1 MKKHALERKTKRYR
15 ARRSAGSFLK
25 GEMTMI
31 LKNGLLIDP
40 VKEQIYTADL
50 RIENGKIAEVAEVLT
65 AAEGENVIDVSGKY
79 VAPGLI
85 DGHVHFRDPGLTYKE
100 DIHTGALAAAA
111 GGFTTV
117 ICMANTKPVVDNVET
132 LKYVLDKAKTEK
144 INVLQAGAVS
154 VGFQGE
160 EMTDFEAL
168 LANGATGLTDDGIPL
183 KDEEFVR
190 AAMERAKTL
199 DVVLSFHEE
208 EPALI
213 TNNGVNRGKASEF
226 YGIGGSPKDAEI
238 SLVKRD
244 CELAKEIGA
253 KINIQHISSGD
264 AVELV
269 RQAKAAGAFVYAEAA
284 PHHFTLTEEACIE
297 YGTLAKMN
305 PPLRTE
311 EDRLAII
318 RGLQDG
324 TIDMIATDH
333 APHSAEEKAKSI
345 TEAPSG
351 IIGLETSL
359 ALGITSLVKPG
370 HLSLVELIK
379 KMSLNPAR
387 IYGLDKGTLHVGK
400 DADLV
405 IFDVDEC
412 WTPTGYFSKAV
423 NTPFTGKELC
433 GKVYM
438 TVCGGEI
445 VFKNSAV

>member
-1 MKKHALERKTKRYR
+1 
-15 ARRSAGSFLK
+15 
-25 GEMTMI
+25 MI
-31 LKNGLLIDP
+31 IKNGLLIDP
-40 VKEQIYTADL
+40 VKEVQYVADL
-50 RIENGKIAEVAEVLT
+50 RISEGKISEI
-65 AAEGENVIDVSGKY
+65 GENLPAAADEEIFDASGKC

-100 DIHTGALAAAA
+100 DIHTGALSAAA

-117 ICMANTKPVVDNVET
+117 ICMANTKPVVDNAET
-132 LKYVLDKAKTEK
+132 LKYVLDKAKDEK

-154 VGFQGE
+154 VGFQGK
-160 EMTDFEAL
+160 EMTDFEEL
-168 LANGATGLTDDGIPL
+168 LKNGATGLTDDGIPL
-183 KDEEFVR
+183 KDENFVR
-190 AAMERAKTL
+190 AAMERAKAL

-208 EPALI
+208 DPAFI

-226 YGIGGSPKDAEI
+226 YGIGGSPEQAEI
-238 SLVKRD
+238 SLVQRD

-253 KINIQHISSGD
+253 KINVQHISSGK

-269 RQAKAAGAFVYAEAA
+269 RQAKAAGAFVYSEAT
-284 PHHFTLTEEACIE
+284 PHHFTLTEEACIKH
-297 YGTLAKMN
+297 GTLAKMN

-318 RGLQDG
+318 EGLQDG

-387 IYGLDKGTLHVGK
+387 IYGLDKGTLEIGR

-405 IFDVDEC
+405 IFDTDKC
-412 WTPTGYFSKAV
+412 WTPEKYYSKAV
-423 NTPFTGKELC
+423 NTPFTGMELNGEVC
-433 GKVYM
+433 A
-438 TVCGGEI
+438 TICGGDI
-445 VFKNSAV
+445 VFKK

>member
-1 MKKHALERKTKRYR
+1 
-15 ARRSAGSFLK
+15 
-25 GEMTMI
+25 MI
-31 LKNGLLIDP
+31 IKNGLLIDP
-40 VKEQIYTADL
+40 VKEKSYVADL
-50 RIENGKIAEVAEVLT
+50 KIADGKIAEIAENIVA
-65 AAEGENVIDVSGKY
+65 ADGEEVIDAAGKC

-100 DIHTGALAAAA
+100 DIHTGALSAAA

-132 LKYVLDKAKTEK
+132 LNYVLETGKAEK

-154 VGFQGE
+154 VGFAGKE
-160 EMTDFEAL
+160 LTDFEAL
-168 LANGATGLTDDGIPL
+168 LAAGATGLTDDGIPL
-183 KDEEFVR
+183 CDESFVR
-190 AAMERAKTL
+190 AAMEKAKAL

-208 EPALI
+208 DPSLI

-226 YGIGGSPKDAEI
+226 FGIGGSPKDAEV

-253 KINIQHISSGD
+253 KINIQHISSKE
-264 AVELV
+264 AVDLV
-269 RQAKAAGAFVYAEAA
+269 RQAKAAGAAVYSEAA

-297 YGTLAKMN
+297 HGTLAKMN

-318 RGLQDG
+318 DGLKDG

-333 APHSAEEKAKSI
+333 APHSVEEKAKSI

-370 HLSLVELIK
+370 HLSVVELIK
-379 KMSLNPAR
+379 KMSLNPAM
-387 IYGLDKGTLHVGK
+387 IYGLDKGTLNVGK

-405 IFDVDEC
+405 IFDTEQC
-412 WTPTGYFSKAV
+412 WTPETYYSKAT

-433 GKVYM
+433 GKVCM
-438 TVCGGEI
+438 TICGGEI
-445 VFKNSAV
+445 AFKA

>member
-1 MKKHALERKTKRYR
+1 
-15 ARRSAGSFLK
+15 
-25 GEMTMI
+25 MI
-31 LKNGLLIDP
+31 VKNGLLIDP
-40 VKEQIYTADL
+40 VKEMTYVADL
-50 RIENGKIAEVAEVLT
+50 RISDGKIAEIAENLE
-65 AAEGENVIDVSGKY
+65 ACEGEEIIDASGKC

-85 DGHVHFRDPGLTYKE
+85 DGHVHFRDPGFTYKE
-100 DIHTGALAAAA
+100 DIHTGALSAAA

-117 ICMANTKPVVDNVET
+117 ICMANTKPVVDNVEI
-132 LKYVLDKAKTEK
+132 LKYVLDTGKNEK

-154 VGFQGE
+154 VGFKGE
-160 EMTDFEAL
+160 EMTNFEEL

-183 KDEEFVR
+183 KDENFVR
-190 AAMERAKTL
+190 RAMEKAKEL

-208 EPALI
+208 DPAFI

-226 YGIGGSPKDAEI
+226 FGIGGSPEEAEI

-253 KINIQHISSGD
+253 KINVQHISSGK
-264 AVELV
+264 AVDLV
-269 RQAKAAGAFVYAEAA
+269 RQAKAAGANVYAEAT
-284 PHHFTLTEEACIE
+284 PHHFTLTEEACIKH
-297 YGTLAKMN
+297 GTLAKMN

-318 RGLQDG
+318 KGLQDG

-333 APHSAEEKAKSI
+333 APHSAEEKAKPI
-345 TEAPSG
+345 TDAPSG

-379 KMSLNPAR
+379 KMSLNPAV
-387 IYGLDKGTLHVGK
+387 IYGLDKGTLNIGK

-405 IFDVDEC
+405 IFDTEKC
-412 WTPTGYFSKAV
+412 WTPQNYYSKAT
-423 NTPFTGKELC
+423 NTPFTGAELT
-433 GKVYM
+433 GEVVM
-438 TVCGGEI
+438 TICGGEI
-445 VFKNSAV
+445 AFKK

>member
-1 MKKHALERKTKRYR
+1 
-15 ARRSAGSFLK
+15 
-25 GEMTMI
+25 MI
-31 LKNGLLIDP
+31 IKNGLLVDT
-40 VKEQIYTADL
+40 VKETVYAADMK
-50 RIENGKIAEVAEVLT
+50 IADGKIVEVAENIE
-65 AAEGENVIDVSGKY
+65 AAENEEVIDASGKY

-100 DIHTGALAAAA
+100 DIHTGALSAAA

-132 LKYVLDKAKTEK
+132 LKYVLDTGKNEK

-154 VGFQGE
+154 VGFKGE
-160 EMTDFEAL
+160 EMTNFEEL
-168 LANGATGLTDDGIPL
+168 LENGATGLTDDGIPL
-183 KDEEFVR
+183 KDEAFVR
-190 AAMERAKTL
+190 AAMERAKEL

-208 EPALI
+208 DPAFI

-226 YGIGGSPKDAEI
+226 FGIGGSPEEAEI

-253 KINIQHISSGD
+253 KINVQHISSGK
-264 AVELV
+264 AVDLV
-269 RQAKAAGAFVYAEAA
+269 RQAKAAGAKVYSEAT
-284 PHHFTLTEEACIE
+284 PHHFTLTEEACIKH
-297 YGTLAKMN
+297 GTLAKMN

-318 RGLQDG
+318 KGLQDG

-333 APHSAEEKAKSI
+333 APHSVDEKAKPI

-359 ALGITSLVKPG
+359 SLGITSLVKPG
-370 HLSLVELIK
+370 HLSIVELMK
-379 KMSLNPAR
+379 KMSLNPAV
-387 IYGLDKGTLHVGK
+387 IYGLDKGTLNVGK

-405 IFDVDEC
+405 IFDMDQC
-412 WTPTGYFSKAV
+412 WTPETYYSKAV
-423 NTPFTGKELC
+423 NTPFTGMELTGLVC
-433 GKVYM
+433 M
-438 TVCGGEI
+438 TICGGEI
-445 VFKNSAV
+445 AFKNSLS

>member
-1 MKKHALERKTKRYR
+1 
-15 ARRSAGSFLK
+15 
-25 GEMTMI
+25 MI
-31 LKNGLLIDP
+31 IKNGLLIDP
-40 VKEQIYTADL
+40 VKEMTYVADL
-50 RIENGKIAEVAEVLT
+50 RISDGKIAEIAENLE
-65 AAEGENVIDVSGKY
+65 ACEGEEIIDASGKC

-85 DGHVHFRDPGLTYKE
+85 DGHVHFRDPGFTYKE
-100 DIHTGALAAAA
+100 DIHTGALSAAA

-117 ICMANTKPVVDNVET
+117 ICMANTKPVVDNVEI
-132 LKYVLDKAKTEK
+132 LKYVLDTGKNEK

-154 VGFQGE
+154 VGFKGE
-160 EMTDFEAL
+160 EMTNFEEL

-183 KDEEFVR
+183 KDENFVR
-190 AAMERAKTL
+190 RAMEKAKEL

-208 EPALI
+208 DPAFI

-226 YGIGGSPKDAEI
+226 FGIGGSPEEAEI

-253 KINIQHISSGD
+253 KINVQHISSGK
-264 AVELV
+264 AVDLV
-269 RQAKAAGAFVYAEAA
+269 RQAKAAGANVYAEAT
-284 PHHFTLTEEACIE
+284 PHHFTLTEEACIKH
-297 YGTLAKMN
+297 GTLAKMN

-318 RGLQDG
+318 KGLQDG

-333 APHSAEEKAKSI
+333 APHSAEEKAKPI
-345 TEAPSG
+345 TDAPSG

-379 KMSLNPAR
+379 KMSLNPAV
-387 IYGLDKGTLHVGK
+387 IYGLDKGTLNIGK

-405 IFDVDEC
+405 IFDTEKC
-412 WTPTGYFSKAV
+412 WTPQNYYSKAT
-423 NTPFTGKELC
+423 NTPFTGAELT
-433 GKVYM
+433 GEVVM
-438 TVCGGEI
+438 TICGGEI
-445 VFKNSAV
+445 AFKK

>member
-1 MKKHALERKTKRYR
+1 
-15 ARRSAGSFLK
+15 
-25 GEMTMI
+25 MI
-31 LKNGLLIDP
+31 IKNGLLIDP
-40 VKEQIYTADL
+40 VKEVQYVADL
-50 RIENGKIAEVAEVLT
+50 RISEGKISEI
-65 AAEGENVIDVSGKY
+65 GENLLAAADEEIFDASGKC

-100 DIHTGALAAAA
+100 DIHTGALSAAA

-117 ICMANTKPVVDNVET
+117 ICMANTKPVVDNAET
-132 LKYVLDKAKTEK
+132 LKYVLDKAKDEK

-154 VGFQGE
+154 VGFQGK
-160 EMTDFEAL
+160 EMTDFEEL
-168 LANGATGLTDDGIPL
+168 LKNGATGLTDDGIPL
-183 KDEEFVR
+183 KDENFVR
-190 AAMERAKTL
+190 TAMERAKAL

-208 EPALI
+208 DPALI

-226 YGIGGSPKDAEI
+226 YGIGGSPEQAEI
-238 SLVKRD
+238 SLVQRD
-244 CELAKEIGA
+244 CELAKETGA
-253 KINIQHISSGD
+253 KINVQHISSGK

-269 RQAKAAGAFVYAEAA
+269 RQAKAAGAFVYSEAT
-284 PHHFTLTEEACIE
+284 PHHFTLTEEACIKH
-297 YGTLAKMN
+297 GTLAKMN

-318 RGLQDG
+318 EGLQDG

-387 IYGLDKGTLHVGK
+387 IYGLDKGTLEIGR

-405 IFDVDEC
+405 IFDTDKC
-412 WTPTGYFSKAV
+412 WTPEKYYSKAV
-423 NTPFTGKELC
+423 NTPFTGMELNGEVC
-433 GKVYM
+433 A
-438 TVCGGEI
+438 TICGGDI
-445 VFKNSAV
+445 VFKK

>member
-1 MKKHALERKTKRYR
+1 
-15 ARRSAGSFLK
+15 
-25 GEMTMI
+25 MI
-31 LKNGLLIDP
+31 IKNGLLIDP
-40 VKEQIYTADL
+40 VKEMTYVADL
-50 RIENGKIAEVAEVLT
+50 RISDGKIAEIAENL
-65 AAEGENVIDVSGKY
+65 AAFEGEEVIDVSGKC

-85 DGHVHFRDPGLTYKE
+85 DGHVHFRDPGFTYKE
-100 DIHTGALAAAA
+100 DIHTGALSAAA

-132 LKYVLDKAKTEK
+132 LKYVLDTGKNEK

-154 VGFQGE
+154 VGFKGE
-160 EMTDFEAL
+160 EMTNFEEL

-183 KDEEFVR
+183 KDENFVR
-190 AAMERAKTL
+190 RAMEKAKEL

-208 EPALI
+208 DPAFI

-226 YGIGGSPKDAEI
+226 YGIGGSPEEAEI

-253 KINIQHISSGD
+253 KINVQHISSGK
-264 AVELV
+264 AVDLV
-269 RQAKAAGAFVYAEAA
+269 RQAKAAGANVYAEAT
-284 PHHFTLTEEACIE
+284 PHHFTLTEEACIKH
-297 YGTLAKMN
+297 GTLAKMN

-345 TEAPSG
+345 TDAPSG

-379 KMSLNPAR
+379 KMSLNPAV
-387 IYGLDKGTLHVGK
+387 IYGLDKGTLNIGK

-405 IFDVDEC
+405 IFDTEKC
-412 WTPTGYFSKAV
+412 WTPQNYYSKAT
-423 NTPFTGKELC
+423 NTPFTGAELT
-433 GKVYM
+433 GEVVM
-438 TVCGGEI
+438 TICGGEI
-445 VFKNSAV
+445 AFKK

>member
-1 MKKHALERKTKRYR
+1 
-15 ARRSAGSFLK
+15 
-25 GEMTMI
+25 MI
-31 LKNGLLIDP
+31 IKNGLLIDP
-40 VKEQIYTADL
+40 VKEVQYVADL
-50 RIENGKIAEVAEVLT
+50 RISEGKISEI
-65 AAEGENVIDVSGKY
+65 GENLPAAADEEIFDASGKC

-100 DIHTGALAAAA
+100 DIHTGALSAAA

-117 ICMANTKPVVDNVET
+117 ICMANTKPVVDNAET
-132 LKYVLDKAKTEK
+132 LKYVLDKAKDEK

-154 VGFQGE
+154 VGFQGK
-160 EMTDFEAL
+160 EMTDFEEL
-168 LANGATGLTDDGIPL
+168 LKNGATGLTDDGIPL
-183 KDEEFVR
+183 KDENFVR
-190 AAMERAKTL
+190 AAMERAKAL

-208 EPALI
+208 DPALI

-226 YGIGGSPKDAEI
+226 YGIGGSPEQAEI
-238 SLVKRD
+238 SLVQRD
-244 CELAKEIGA
+244 CELAKETGA
-253 KINIQHISSGD
+253 KINVQHISSGK

-269 RQAKAAGAFVYAEAA
+269 RQAKAAGAFVYSEAT
-284 PHHFTLTEEACIE
+284 PHHFTLTEEACIKH
-297 YGTLAKMN
+297 GTLAKMN

-318 RGLQDG
+318 EGLQDG

-387 IYGLDKGTLHVGK
+387 IYGLDKGTLEIGR

-405 IFDVDEC
+405 IFDTDKC
-412 WTPTGYFSKAV
+412 WTPEKYYSKAV
-423 NTPFTGKELC
+423 NTPFTGMELNGEVC
-433 GKVYM
+433 A
-438 TVCGGEI
+438 TICGGDI
-445 VFKNSAV
+445 VFKK

>member
-1 MKKHALERKTKRYR
+1 
-15 ARRSAGSFLK
+15 
-25 GEMTMI
+25 MI
-31 LKNGLLIDP
+31 IKNGLLIDP
-40 VKEQIYTADL
+40 VKEKSYVADL
-50 RIENGKIAEVAEVLT
+50 KIADGKIAEIAENIVA
-65 AAEGENVIDVSGKY
+65 ADGEEVIDAAGKC

-100 DIHTGALAAAA
+100 DIHTGALSAAA

-132 LKYVLDKAKTEK
+132 LNYVLETGKAEK

-154 VGFQGE
+154 VGFAGKE
-160 EMTDFEAL
+160 LTDFEAL
-168 LANGATGLTDDGIPL
+168 LAAGATGLTDDGIPL
-183 KDEEFVR
+183 CDESFVR
-190 AAMERAKTL
+190 AAMEKAKAL

-208 EPALI
+208 DPSLI

-226 YGIGGSPKDAEI
+226 FGIGGSPKDAEV

-253 KINIQHISSGD
+253 KINIQHISSKE
-264 AVELV
+264 AVDLV
-269 RQAKAAGAFVYAEAA
+269 RQAKAAGAAVYSEAA

-297 YGTLAKMN
+297 HGTLAKMN

-318 RGLQDG
+318 DGLKDG

-333 APHSAEEKAKSI
+333 APHSVEEKAKSI

-359 ALGITSLVKPG
+359 ALGITSPIIPLG
-370 HLSLVELIK
+370 AS
-379 KMSLNPAR
+379 
-387 IYGLDKGTLHVGK
+387 
-400 DADLV
+400 V
-405 IFDVDEC
+405 IAFA
-412 WTPTGYFSKAV
+412 FSS
-423 NTPFTGKELC
+423 TLC
-433 GKVYM
+433 GAWSVAIISM
-438 TVCGGEI
+438 VPSCNPSMIARRSSSVRSGGFI
-445 VFKNSAV
+445 FANVPCSIHASSVNVK

>member
-1 MKKHALERKTKRYR
+1 
-15 ARRSAGSFLK
+15 
-25 GEMTMI
+25 MI
-31 LKNGLLIDP
+31 IKNGLLIDP
-40 VKEQIYTADL
+40 VKEVQYVADL
-50 RIENGKIAEVAEVLT
+50 RISEGKISEI
-65 AAEGENVIDVSGKY
+65 GENLLAAADEEIFDAFGKC

-100 DIHTGALAAAA
+100 DIHTGALSAAA

-132 LKYVLDKAKTEK
+132 LKYVLDKAKDEK

-154 VGFQGE
+154 VGFQGK
-160 EMTDFEAL
+160 EMTDFEEL
-168 LANGATGLTDDGIPL
+168 LKNGATGLTDDGIPL
-183 KDEEFVR
+183 KDENFVR
-190 AAMERAKTL
+190 AAMERAKAL

-208 EPALI
+208 DPALI

-226 YGIGGSPKDAEI
+226 YGIGGSPEQAEI
-238 SLVKRD
+238 SLVQRD
-244 CELAKEIGA
+244 CELAKETGA
-253 KINIQHISSGD
+253 KINVQHISSGK

-269 RQAKAAGAFVYAEAA
+269 RQAKAAGAFVYSEAT
-284 PHHFTLTEEACIE
+284 PHHFTLTEEACIKH
-297 YGTLAKMN
+297 GTLAKMN

-318 RGLQDG
+318 EGLQDG

-333 APHSAEEKAKSI
+333 APHSAEEKAKPI
-345 TEAPSG
+345 TDAPSG

-379 KMSLNPAR
+379 KMSLNPAE
-387 IYGLDKGTLHVGK
+387 IYGLDKGTLNIGK

-405 IFDVDEC
+405 IFDTEKC
-412 WTPTGYFSKAV
+412 WTPENYYSKAT
-423 NTPFTGKELC
+423 NTPFTGAELT
-433 GKVYM
+433 GEVVM
-438 TVCGGEI
+438 TICGGEI
-445 VFKNSAV
+445 AFKK

>member
-1 MKKHALERKTKRYR
+1 
-15 ARRSAGSFLK
+15 
-25 GEMTMI
+25 MI
-31 LKNGLLIDP
+31 IKNGLLIDP
-40 VKEQIYTADL
+40 VKEMTYVADL
-50 RIENGKIAEVAEVLT
+50 RISDGKIAEIAENLE
-65 AAEGENVIDVSGKY
+65 ACEGEEIIDASGKC

-85 DGHVHFRDPGLTYKE
+85 DGHVHFRDPGFTYKE
-100 DIHTGALAAAA
+100 DIHTGALSAAA

-117 ICMANTKPVVDNVET
+117 ICMANTKPVVDNVEI
-132 LKYVLDKAKTEK
+132 LKYVLDTGKNEK

-154 VGFQGE
+154 VGFKGE
-160 EMTDFEAL
+160 EMTNFEEL

-183 KDEEFVR
+183 KDENFVR
-190 AAMERAKTL
+190 RAMEKAKEL

-208 EPALI
+208 NPAFI

-226 YGIGGSPKDAEI
+226 FGIGGSPEEAEI

-253 KINIQHISSGD
+253 KINVQHISSGK
-264 AVELV
+264 AVDLV
-269 RQAKAAGAFVYAEAA
+269 RQAKAAGANAYAEAT
-284 PHHFTLTEEACIE
+284 PHHFTLTEEACIKH
-297 YGTLAKMN
+297 GTLAKMN

-318 RGLQDG
+318 KGLQDG

-333 APHSAEEKAKSI
+333 APHSAEEKAKPI
-345 TEAPSG
+345 TDAPSG

-379 KMSLNPAR
+379 KMSLNPAV
-387 IYGLDKGTLHVGK
+387 IYGLDKGTLNIGK

-405 IFDVDEC
+405 IFDTEKC
-412 WTPTGYFSKAV
+412 WTPQNYYSKAT
-423 NTPFTGKELC
+423 NTPFTGAELT
-433 GKVYM
+433 GEVVM
-438 TVCGGEI
+438 TICGGEI
-445 VFKNSAV
+445 AFKK

>member
-1 MKKHALERKTKRYR
+1 
-15 ARRSAGSFLK
+15 
-25 GEMTMI
+25 MI
-31 LKNGLLIDP
+31 IKNGLLIDT
-40 VKEQIYTADL
+40 VKEMTYVADM
-50 RIENGKIAEVAEVLT
+50 KIAEGKIVDISECIQAE
-65 AAEGENVIDVSGKY
+65 AGEEIIDANGKC

-100 DIHTGALAAAA
+100 DIHTGALSAAA

-132 LKYVLDKAKTEK
+132 LKYVLEKARDEK

-154 VGFQGE
+154 VGFKGE
-160 EMTDFEAL
+160 EMTNFEEL
-168 LANGATGLTDDGIPL
+168 LANGATGLTDDGIPI
-183 KDEEFVR
+183 KDERFVR
-190 AAMERAKTL
+190 AAMERAKAL

-208 EPALI
+208 DPAFI

-226 YGIGGSPKDAEI
+226 FGIGGSPEEAEI

-253 KINIQHISSGD
+253 KINVQHISSGK
-264 AVELV
+264 AVDLV
-269 RQAKAAGAFVYAEAA
+269 RQAKAAGAYVYSEAT
-284 PHHFTLTEEACIE
+284 PHHFTLTEEACIKH
-297 YGTLAKMN
+297 GTLAKMN

-333 APHSAEEKAKSI
+333 APHSDEEKAKSI

-370 HLSLVELIK
+370 HLSLVELMK

-387 IYGLDKGTLHVGK
+387 IYGLDKGTLEIGK

-405 IFDVDEC
+405 IFDTEKA
-412 WTPTGYFSKAV
+412 WIPKNYLSKAV
-423 NTPFTGKELC
+423 NTPFTGTELY
-433 GKVYM
+433 GEVLM
-438 TVCGGEI
+438 TICGGKI
-445 VFKNSAV
+445 AFQK

>member
-1 MKKHALERKTKRYR
+1 
-15 ARRSAGSFLK
+15 
-25 GEMTMI
+25 MI
-31 LKNGLLIDP
+31 IKNGLLIDP
-40 VKEQIYTADL
+40 VKEMTYVADMK
-50 RIENGKIAEVAEVLT
+50 ISDGKIAEIEENIE
-65 AAEGENVIDVSGKY
+65 AAEGEEVIDAVGKC

-100 DIHTGALAAAA
+100 DIHTGALTSAA

-132 LKYVLDKAKTEK
+132 LKYVLDKAKEEK

-154 VGFQGE
+154 VGFKGE
-160 EMTDFEAL
+160 ELTDFESL

-183 KDEEFVR
+183 KDESFVR
-190 AAMERAKTL
+190 RAMEKAKEL

-208 EPALI
+208 DPALI

-226 YGIGGSPKDAEI
+226 FGIGGSPKDAEV

-269 RQAKAAGAFVYAEAA
+269 RQAKAAGAAVYAEAA
-284 PHHFTLTEEACIE
+284 PHHFTLTEEACIKH
-297 YGTLAKMN
+297 GTLAKMN

-318 RGLQDG
+318 KGLQDG

-345 TEAPSG
+345 TVAPSG

-387 IYGLDKGTLHVGK
+387 IYGLDKGTLNVGK

-405 IFDVDEC
+405 IFDVEKC
-412 WTPTGYFSKAV
+412 WIPTNYFSKAT
-423 NTPFTGKELC
+423 NTPFTGKELY
-433 GKVYM
+433 GEVVM
-438 TVCGGEI
+438 TICGGEV
-445 VFKNSAV
+445 VFKK

>member
-1 MKKHALERKTKRYR
+1 
-15 ARRSAGSFLK
+15 
-25 GEMTMI
+25 MI
-31 LKNGLLIDP
+31 IKNGLLIDP
-40 VKEQIYTADL
+40 VKEMTYVADL
-50 RIENGKIAEVAEVLT
+50 RIADGKIAEISPNMEAVADE
-65 AAEGENVIDVSGKY
+65 EVIDVSGKC

-100 DIHTGALAAAA
+100 DIHTGALSAAA

-132 LKYVLDKAKTEK
+132 LKYVLDTGKKEK

-154 VGFQGE
+154 VGFKGE
-160 EMTDFEAL
+160 EMTNFEEL

-183 KDEEFVR
+183 RDETFVR
-190 AAMERAKTL
+190 RAMEKAKEL

-208 EPALI
+208 DPVFI

-226 YGIGGSPKDAEI
+226 FGIGGSPEEAEI

-253 KINIQHISSGD
+253 KINVQHISSGK
-264 AVELV
+264 AVDLV
-269 RQAKAAGAFVYAEAA
+269 RQAKAAGAKVYSEAT
-284 PHHFTLTEEACIE
+284 PHHFTLTEEACIKH
-297 YGTLAKMN
+297 GTLAKMN

-318 RGLQDG
+318 KGLQDG

-333 APHSAEEKAKSI
+333 APHSAEEKEKSI

-370 HLSLVELIK
+370 HLSLVDLIK
-379 KMSLNPAR
+379 KMSLNPAV
-387 IYGLDKGTLHVGK
+387 IYGLDKGTLNIGK

-405 IFDVDEC
+405 IFDTEKC
-412 WTPTGYFSKAV
+412 WTPQNYYSKAT
-423 NTPFTGKELC
+423 NTPFTGMELT
-433 GKVYM
+433 GEVVM
-438 TVCGGEI
+438 TICGGE
-445 VFKNSAV
+445 VAFKK

>member
-1 MKKHALERKTKRYR
+1 
-15 ARRSAGSFLK
+15 
-25 GEMTMI
+25 MI
-31 LKNGLLIDP
+31 IKNGLLIDP
-40 VKEQIYTADL
+40 VKEMTYVADL
-50 RIENGKIAEVAEVLT
+50 RISDGKIAEIAENLE
-65 AAEGENVIDVSGKY
+65 ACEGEEIIDASGKC

-85 DGHVHFRDPGLTYKE
+85 DGHVHFRDPGFTYKE
-100 DIHTGALAAAA
+100 DIHTGALSAAA

-117 ICMANTKPVVDNVET
+117 ICMANTKPVVDNVEI
-132 LKYVLDKAKTEK
+132 LKYVLDTGKNEK

-154 VGFQGE
+154 VGFKGE
-160 EMTDFEAL
+160 EMTNFEEL

-183 KDEEFVR
+183 KDENFVR
-190 AAMERAKTL
+190 RAMEKAKEL

-208 EPALI
+208 DPAFI

-226 YGIGGSPKDAEI
+226 FGIGGSPEEAEI

-253 KINIQHISSGD
+253 KINVQHISSGK
-264 AVELV
+264 AVDLV
-269 RQAKAAGAFVYAEAA
+269 RQAKAAGANVYAEAT
-284 PHHFTLTEEACIE
+284 PHHFTLTEEACIKH
-297 YGTLAKMN
+297 GTLAKMN

-318 RGLQDG
+318 KGLQDG

-333 APHSAEEKAKSI
+333 APHSAEEKAKPI
-345 TEAPSG
+345 TDAPSG

-379 KMSLNPAR
+379 KMSLNPAV
-387 IYGLDKGTLHVGK
+387 IYGLDKGTFNVGK

-405 IFDVDEC
+405 IFDTETC
-412 WTPTGYFSKAV
+412 WTPEKYFSKAT
-423 NTPFTGKELC
+423 NTPFTGIELW

-438 TVCGGEI
+438 TICGGETA
-445 VFKNSAV
+445 FKN

>member
-1 MKKHALERKTKRYR
+1 
-15 ARRSAGSFLK
+15 
-25 GEMTMI
+25 MI
-31 LKNGLLIDP
+31 IKNGLLIDP
-40 VKEQIYTADL
+40 VKEMTYVADL
-50 RIENGKIAEVAEVLT
+50 RISDGRIAEIAENLE
-65 AAEGENVIDVSGKY
+65 ACEGEEIIHASGKC

-85 DGHVHFRDPGLTYKE
+85 DGHVHFRDPGFTYKE
-100 DIHTGALAAAA
+100 DIHTGALSAAA

-117 ICMANTKPVVDNVET
+117 ICMANTKPVVDNVEI
-132 LKYVLDKAKTEK
+132 LKYVLDTGKNEK

-154 VGFQGE
+154 VGFKGE
-160 EMTDFEAL
+160 EMTNFEEL

-183 KDEEFVR
+183 KDENFVR
-190 AAMERAKTL
+190 RAMEKAKEL

-208 EPALI
+208 DPAFI

-226 YGIGGSPKDAEI
+226 FGIGGSPEEAEI

-253 KINIQHISSGD
+253 KINVQHISSGK
-264 AVELV
+264 AVDLV
-269 RQAKAAGAFVYAEAA
+269 RQAKAAGANVCAEAT
-284 PHHFTLTEEACIE
+284 PHHFTLTEEACIKH
-297 YGTLAKMN
+297 GTLAKMN

-318 RGLQDG
+318 KGLQDG

-333 APHSAEEKAKSI
+333 APHSAEEKAKPI
-345 TEAPSG
+345 TDAPSG

-379 KMSLNPAR
+379 KMSLNPAV
-387 IYGLDKGTLHVGK
+387 IYGLDKGTLNIGK

-405 IFDVDEC
+405 IFDTEKC
-412 WTPTGYFSKAV
+412 WTPQNYYSKAT
-423 NTPFTGKELC
+423 NTPFTGAELT
-433 GKVYM
+433 GEVVM
-438 TVCGGEI
+438 TICGGEI
-445 VFKNSAV
+445 AFKK